1 MTRKPVTVTADQ
13 MKLIKGATDI
23 GLYSSRSAFLRQAF
37 REYFATNEVL
47 LAVLLAEA
55 DDIDVRDVVTSVN
68 ADQDVIYDLL
78 DALGSPVDQ
87 ATTDGILEEIE
98 GEIAPPEPDDSS

>member
-1 MTRKPVTVTADQ
+1 MTRNPVTVTADQ
-13 MKLIKGATDI
+13 MKLINGATNI
-23 GLYSSRSAFLRQAF
+23 GLYSSRSAVLRQAF

-55 DDIDVRDVVTSVN
+55 DDVDVRDVVTSVN

-78 DALGSPVDQ
+78 DTLGSPVDQ
-87 ATTDGILEEIE
+87 AATDSILEEIE
-98 GEIAPPEPDDSS
+98 EEIAPPEQSDSS